1 MTAALAAT
9 APLRGLGQARHGVGH
24 QERARAPP
32 RGQLTLDVPAHA
44 CPPPGDGKSR
54 GGRPRGSA
62 PRARTQAC
70 RSALGRRGVAGVAR
84 GRGQE
89 ENILS
94 LCGRKLNSG
103 VCVSPSASLKARRA
117 ADNLAVTFPNWVL
130 CSQLFGS

>member
-1 MTAALAAT
+1 MYLRMPARRRVTANRAA
-9 APLRGLGQARHGVGH
+9 AAHV
-24 QERARAPP
+24 APP
-32 RGQLTLDVPAHA
+32 
-44 CPPPGDGKSR
+44 
-54 GGRPRGSA
+54 

-70 RSALGRRGVAGVAR
+70 RSALGRRGAAGVAR

-103 VCVSPSASLKARRA
+103 VCVSLSASLKARRA